1 MKIGILQCGHTPDA
15 IRPVLGG
22 YGQLYPA
29 MLDGHGFTFETFSV
43 VDMAFPDDMHQADG
57 WLVSG
62 SKHGAY
68 EDHAFIPPLM
78 DFIRAAYAADV
89 PLVGV
94 CFGHQIIAKAL
105 GGDVVKFDG
114 GWCIGRQSY
123 DFGGETLAL
132 NAWHQDQVVTL
143 PPDAEV
149 VASNDFCKNA
159 ALVYGKKAFS
169 VQPHPEFQSNF
180 IAGLATHVGDG
191 KLPPDQLAE
200 ARAKLPLPNDNT
212 RMAAMIARFFKERVA
227 A

>member
-29 MLDGHGFTFETFSV
+29 MLDGYGFEFETFSV
-43 VDMAFPDDMHQADG
+43 VDMDFPEDVSAADG

-68 EDHAFIPPLM
+68 EDVPFIAPLM

-89 PLVGV
+89 PMVGV
-94 CFGHQIIAKAL
+94 CFGHQIIAQAL
-105 GGDVVKFDG
+105 GGEVVKFPG
-114 GWCIGRQSY
+114 GWSVGRQTY
-123 DFGGETLAL
+123 EVGGETLAL

-143 PPDAEV
+143 PPDAQV
-149 VASNDFCKNA
+149 VGSNAFCQNA
-159 ALVYGKKAFS
+159 ALIYGQKAFS
-169 VQPHPEFQSNF
+169 VQPHPEFQSDF
-180 IAGLATHVGDG
+180 IDGLATHVGDG
-191 KLPPDQLAE
+191 KLDPALMAE
-200 ARAKLPLPNDNT
+200 VRAKLPLPNDNA